1 MFPDRQQ
8 IIRKSRLTY
17 TTNGDYDNAVSG
29 QVRSDGKAS
38 GMNVFV
44 SGHSS
49 DNSDF
54 EQPDTDQ

>member
-1 MFPDRQQ
+1 M
-8 IIRKSRLTY
+8 RKSRLTY
-17 TTNGDYDNAVSG
+17 TTDGDDDNAVSG

-49 DNSDF
+49 ITLTLSSLTLIISGN
-54 EQPDTDQ
+54 PNTN

>member
-8 IIRKSRLTY
+8 IMRKSRLTY
-17 TTNGDYDNAVSG
+17 TTNGDDDNAVSG

-38 GMNVFV
+38 GMNVFF

>member
-1 MFPDRQQ
+1 M
-8 IIRKSRLTY
+8 RKRRLTY
-17 TTNGDYDNAVSG
+17 TTDGDDDNAVSG

-54 EQPDTDQ
+54 EQPDIDH